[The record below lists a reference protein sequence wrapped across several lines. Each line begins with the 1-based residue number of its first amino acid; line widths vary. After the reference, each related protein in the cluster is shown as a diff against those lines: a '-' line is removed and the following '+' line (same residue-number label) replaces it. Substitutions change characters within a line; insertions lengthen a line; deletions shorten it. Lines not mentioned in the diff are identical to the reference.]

1 VTSHAS
7 GRKILVVKDSF
18 GNAFV
23 PYLANHYDEIYV
35 VDPRYYKRSLK
46 TLVSENDIGEVMILN
61 YMFGTSNSTWLKRFD
76 AIAE

>member
-1 VTSHAS
+1 MRA

-18 GNAFV
+18 GQCV
-23 PYLANHYDEIYV
+23 RPPTLANHYDEIYV